1 MRRRVVVTGIGAI
14 SPLGLGA
21 PSLYEG
27 WAGRQSGIED
37 GLGRCLD
44 FDPLDF
50 LTKKE
55 FLRCD
60 RFTQLAI
67 AAAQEAVGQATND
80 GRNPFEDPD
89 RVACI
94 VGAGG
99 GGMST
104 MENVRPSKG
113 DKPTPEGQERRVSP
127 YTVPKMMCNAP
138 AGMIS
143 IRHGLRG
150 PAFAVVSACAAGA
163 DAIAT
168 AVRLVRSGEV
178 DAAVTGGTESSMTK
192 FTIQNFAAMQATSK
206 EGISRPFDRRRDG
219 FILAEGAGILVIED
233 LDTARR
239 RDALVFGEILGLG
252 ASSDA
257 YNVVT
262 PDPTGGGAALAMRR
276 ALDDASLQP
285 HDIDYVNAHGTST
298 PLNDRSET
306 VALKLV
312 LGDHA
317 KQVPVS
323 STKSAIGHLLSAAGA
338 IEAIATL
345 QALRNRTAPPTLN
358 YEEPDDGLDLDYVAN
373 GPRPLGP
380 GGGGDDAPRPA
391 IAMSNSFGFG
401 GHNSVLCLAGDARE

>member
-1 MRRRVVVTGIGAI
+1 MRRRVVVTGIGAV

-21 PSLYEG
+21 PALYSG
-27 WAGRQSGIED
+27 WAARQSGIED
-37 GLGRCLD
+37 GLGRCSD

-50 LTKKE
+50 LTKKD
-55 FLRCD
+55 LRRCD

-67 AAAQEAVGQATND
+67 AAAQEAIGQATRD
-80 GRNPFEDPD
+80 GRNPFDDPD

-104 MENVRPSKG
+104 MENARPAKG
-113 DKPTPEGQERRVSP
+113 AAEPGEGEERRVSP

-168 AVRLVRSGEV
+168 AVRLVRCGEV

-192 FTIQNFAAMQATSK
+192 FTIENFAAMQATSR

-219 FILAEGAGILVIED
+219 FILAEGAGILVVEN
-233 LDTARR
+233 LETARQ
-239 RDALVFGEILGLG
+239 RDADIVGEILGIG

-276 ALDDASLQP
+276 ALDDAGIDPQ
-285 HDIDYVNAHGTST
+285 DIDYVNAHGTST

-312 LGDHA
+312 LGEHA
-317 KQVPVS
+317 KHVPVS

-345 QALRNRTAPPTLN
+345 QALGERTAPPTLN
-358 YEEPDDGLDLDYVAN
+358 YEEPDDGLDLDYVAD
-373 GPRPLGP
+373 GPRPLRSVNGN
-380 GGGGDDAPRPA
+380 GTPRA
-391 IAMSNSFGFG
+391 AVAMSNSFGFG
-401 GHNSVLCLAGDARE
+401 GHNSVLCLAGDGPE